1 MPMYNLI
8 EYSDDYL
15 ETLGSLWEYY
25 RDEPALTDVG
35 IIANFHAADN
45 SASFKFKQKITGVTD
60 DDGSKNVEIIVPLK
74 YLTSFQRTLEMPLIN
89 CEINLILTWSD
100 KYVSANDFKAT
111 TFTIT
116 DTKLYVPFVALSTQD
131 NAKLLEQLR
140 LGFKT
145 TINWNKY

>member
-60 DDGSKNVEIIVPLK
+60 DVGSKNVEIIVPLK
-74 YLTSFQRTLEMPLIN
+74 YLTSF
-89 CEINLILTWSD
+89 
-100 KYVSANDFKAT
+100 
-111 TFTIT
+111 
-116 DTKLYVPFVALSTQD
+116 
-131 NAKLLEQLR
+131 
-140 LGFKT
+140 
-145 TINWNKY
+145 